1 MRGLSVHFVLTA
13 AFLVL
18 AAALRIADPGPVAS
32 LRQSVFDTYLAVSPR
47 AIDPTLPVRIV
58 DIDEA
63 SLTRVGQWPWP
74 RTKLATIIDN
84 LTQAGVSTI
93 SIDLILAEPDR
104 LSPGEFAKLFA
115 DVPELV
121 PLISQAATL
130 PSNDEQLAAAI
141 AAAPVVL
148 GFAAE
153 NASGGMPGP
162 VRARFAFAGDDPED
176 FVPSFAGGVGSLPAL
191 SRRAPGLGAV
201 NWIPVRDQ
209 IVRRAPLLLSIGG
222 TLYPSLPLET
232 LRLALGETTVFV
244 RSSGGSGVWS
254 FGERTG
260 IDTVRVGNIVLPTD
274 ASGEL
279 WLRFTQ
285 HDRKRYISAHR
296 ILDGSFGPEE
306 VAGRHVLIGTSAV
319 GLLDLRATPLGPAVP
334 GVEIHAQ
341 ALEQML
347 SGDHLIRPA
356 YATGAELLFLVVVGA
371 AIAWLVYHFGAAMA
385 AILGVVAIGA
395 VFAVSWFAFTQA
407 GFLFD
412 PVYPSL
418 AVVLL
423 YLATSLD
430 NYVQTERDR
439 NRVRHAFSH
448 YVAAPLVEELAR
460 NPDKLKLGGEMR
472 EVTVLF
478 ADVRGFT
485 KISEGMSAEVL
496 VRFVNELFTPLSE
509 VILAQRGTIDKFMGD
524 AVMAFWNAPLLD
536 AEHARNAAR
545 AALGMISR
553 LQIQNEDWAAEA
565 RRRGNTHKP
574 VRIGVGLN
582 TGECCVGNVGSP
594 ERFDYSILGDV
605 VNVASRLEEA
615 TKTYKVPIIVGE
627 RTMKAVQG
635 FAFLEIDAVLFRGKD
650 RTERIFA
657 LLGDEAVAV
666 SENFR
671 NLERA
676 HHQLLIARSTKDA
689 AGAQKALEACRSL
702 GWDNLAPLYNTY
714 ARRLAPVA

>member
-1 MRGLSVHFVLTA
+1 MRGLSVHFILTA

-18 AAALRIADPGPVAS
+18 AAALRISDPAPVAS
-32 LRQSVFDTYLAVSPR
+32 LRQSVFDTYLAVAPR

-63 SLTRVGQWPWP
+63 SLARVGQWPWP

-84 LTQAGVSTI
+84 LTKAGVSTI

-232 LRLALGETTVFV
+232 LRLALGETTIFV
-244 RSSGGSGVWS
+244 RSSSGSGVWS

-279 WLRFTQ
+279 WLRFAQ

-296 ILDGSFGPEE
+296 LLDGSFGPEE

-319 GLLDLRATPLGPAVP
+319 GLL
-334 GVEIHAQ
+334 
-341 ALEQML
+341 
-347 SGDHLIRPA
+347 
-356 YATGAELLFLVVVGA
+356 
-371 AIAWLVYHFGAAMA
+371 
-385 AILGVVAIGA
+385 
-395 VFAVSWFAFTQA
+395 
-407 GFLFD
+407 
-412 PVYPSL
+412 
-418 AVVLL
+418 
-423 YLATSLD
+423 
-430 NYVQTERDR
+430 
-439 NRVRHAFSH
+439 
-448 YVAAPLVEELAR
+448 
-460 NPDKLKLGGEMR
+460 
-472 EVTVLF
+472 
-478 ADVRGFT
+478 
-485 KISEGMSAEVL
+485 
-496 VRFVNELFTPLSE
+496 
-509 VILAQRGTIDKFMGD
+509 
-524 AVMAFWNAPLLD
+524 
-536 AEHARNAAR
+536 
-545 AALGMISR
+545 
-553 LQIQNEDWAAEA
+553 
-565 RRRGNTHKP
+565 
-574 VRIGVGLN
+574 
-582 TGECCVGNVGSP
+582 
-594 ERFDYSILGDV
+594 
-605 VNVASRLEEA
+605 
-615 TKTYKVPIIVGE
+615 
-627 RTMKAVQG
+627 
-635 FAFLEIDAVLFRGKD
+635 
-650 RTERIFA
+650 
-657 LLGDEAVAV
+657 
-666 SENFR
+666 
-671 NLERA
+671 
-676 HHQLLIARSTKDA
+676 
-689 AGAQKALEACRSL
+689 
-702 GWDNLAPLYNTY
+702 
-714 ARRLAPVA
+714 